1 MTQGTPSG
9 QSGTIRGGR
18 RDWTQ
23 GSVLHNLLSL
33 SWPMVVSNLMLI
45 LGPTIDMIWV
55 GKLGINSIAGVGAAG
70 IAVQMQVTAMMGL
83 IMGVRAMISRH
94 IGAGDIAAANHVA
107 QQGFVL
113 AGAVA
118 VIMAAVGIFFTEAIL
133 GIFGLEPGVIAE
145 GVPYLRINFVGGAT
159 IIFRLMTDSVM
170 QASGDSMTPM
180 VTGVVYRV
188 FHIVLC
194 PFLMFGL
201 WIFPEMGVSGAAITN
216 VISQSLG
223 FVLALWFLLK
233 GRTVYFDLSDW
244 RRRPAALP
252 TAPDVTLADS
262 PSRWNPARVEQA
274 RMQLTFR
281 DFRLDPGII
290 WGFIR
295 IGLPAMVSGV
305 QRTLGHYFLIVFVSP
320 FGTAAVA
327 AHTIIQRVEMLLT
340 MPGMAFGQTSGVLAG
355 QNLGAGRPNRAER
368 GIWLAIVLV
377 EVFLIAVSVAIFIGA
392 DGIVRIFSSEPD
404 TVKLAGSFLR
414 IAVAGYVVLGLTM
427 VLMNALPGTGD
438 TLPPMIIILVT
449 TWLIQ
454 LPLAYFLSQS
464 AGLGVL
470 GVRWAIVS
478 GMVVGGIIYLLYFR
492 AGRWKSKKV

>member
-1 MTQGTPSG
+1 
-9 QSGTIRGGR
+9 
-18 RDWTQ
+18 
-23 GSVLHNLLSL
+23 
-33 SWPMVVSNLMLI
+33 
-45 LGPTIDMIWV
+45 
-55 GKLGINSIAGVGAAG
+55 
-70 IAVQMQVTAMMGL
+70 
-83 IMGVRAMISRH
+83 
-94 IGAGDIAAANHVA
+94 
-107 QQGFVL
+107 
-113 AGAVA
+113 
-118 VIMAAVGIFFTEAIL
+118 
-133 GIFGLEPGVIAE
+133 
-145 GVPYLRINFVGGAT
+145 
-159 IIFRLMTDSVM
+159 
-170 QASGDSMTPM
+170 
-180 VTGVVYRV
+180 
-188 FHIVLC
+188 
-194 PFLMFGL
+194 
-201 WIFPEMGVSGAAITN
+201 
-216 VISQSLG
+216 
-223 FVLALWFLLK
+223 
-233 GRTVYFDLSDW
+233 
-244 RRRPAALP
+244 
-252 TAPDVTLADS
+252 
-262 PSRWNPARVEQA
+262 
-274 RMQLTFR
+274 
-281 DFRLDPGII
+281 
-290 WGFIR
+290 
-295 IGLPAMVSGV
+295 
-305 QRTLGHYFLIVFVSP
+305 
-320 FGTAAVA
+320 
-327 AHTIIQRVEMLLT
+327 MLLT